1 MSTMKIG
8 CGTVSFRRYPLVDA
22 LKAIRNAGYEYFETQ
37 AQGSFCPHVDVKK
50 DDPQKFQKLAQD
62 LGFKGITGLWST
74 DGALIKADNC
84 VENVCLCL
92 EWAQAAGIPCVFLG
106 DGPKPPEI
114 SDQQAWAIIE
124 SRLQPILETAA
135 KTGVKI
141 AIEPHGAFTVTSQG
155 LLKILALGTPETLG
169 VNYDTANVHNA
180 TFGQNPWQHKPGF
193 DEIDVLKSVADS
205 VIHCHVKDYSN
216 GKSCTPGTGIAK
228 VAQCLDILKNSGYTG
243 AISLETEGE
252 HDFQQAEQI
261 AKDAFKFLAKWG

>member
-1 MSTMKIG
+1 MLPWVLSESCVMHVCCI
-8 CGTVSFRRYPLVDA
+8 VVDSQ
-22 LKAIRNAGYEYFETQ
+22 GFWCSEGEYFQESLRCDCEC
-37 AQGSFCPHVDVKK
+37 AV
-50 DDPQKFQKLAQD
+50 
-62 LGFKGITGLWST
+62 GFDRDFDACFSGGFEDWL
-74 DGALIKADNC
+74 
-84 VENVCLCL
+84 
-92 EWAQAAGIPCVFLG
+92 
-106 DGPKPPEI
+106 
-114 SDQQAWAIIE
+114 E